1 MADEIRTARL
11 VMRRPAM
18 EDALALHCCLYS
30 DPEVMRYSTRLPDKN
45 VATTAQ
51 FLAEAIALNESGGG
65 DDFVVLL
72 DGKIIGK
79 CGVWHG
85 NEIGFQIAREHWG
98 KGYAREA
105 AEAVIARARVQG
117 LTSITAE
124 VDPRNA
130 RSLALLAKLGFA
142 VTGEEKNTL
151 QLGDEWVDSV
161 YLEKRPL

>member
-11 VMRRPAM
+11 VLRAPSMD
-18 EDALALHCCLYS
+18 DAAALHRCLYS
-30 DPEVMRYSTRLPDKN
+30 DPEVMRYSTRLPDKD

-51 FLAEAIALNESGGG
+51 FLAKAIALNESSDG

-72 DGKIIGK
+72 GGAVIGK
-79 CGVWHG
+79 CGVWQG

-98 KGYAREA
+98 KGFAREA
-105 AEAVIARARVQG
+105 AEAAIARAKARG
-117 LTSITAE
+117 FTSLVAE

-130 RSLALLAKLGFA
+130 RSLALLAKLGFV

-161 YLEKRPL
+161 YLAKTL